1 MVVLFGADY
10 GIESFMKVRD
20 IYWSILKL
28 AMILVTSD
36 IQLNWSSDER
46 MIYLSLFLEKMFLVK
61 VESGFLWN

>member
-28 AMILVTSD
+28 AMIFVTSD